1 MKRTLVLLASLC
13 FVITT
18 QAQDDLFDLL
28 DQGQPTTQ
36 TVYATFKGTQLI
48 NAQTNETPGK
58 GVLQYVISHRF
69 GSFSDDYLYNFFGLD
84 NAQIRMQLD
93 YGINDRLNVGIGRSS
108 VLKVTDGFVKYRA
121 LRQKTGDNAFPIS
134 LTLNS
139 SFNYRGARYTDG
151 IDHFISDRISYHH
164 SAIIARKWNNKVST
178 IISPTFVHWNLV
190 PGPSDRNTTF
200 HMTVGGRYKLNNRI
214 ALTGEYTLMN
224 RQDLSNETQI
234 TAPGGIGIDIETG
247 GHVFQFHLSNTRAMS
262 TPYWLSRNSFSP
274 LKGGIFL
281 GFNISRVFTIK
292 D

>member
-1 MKRTLVLLASLC
+1 MKRTLSLFLLLFCAL
-13 FVITT
+13 TT

-28 DQGQPTTQ
+28 DEGQPTTQ

-58 GVLQYVISHRF
+58 GVLQYVIAHRF
-69 GSFSDDYLYNFFGLD
+69 GSFGDDYLYNFFGLD

-93 YGINDRLNVGIGRSS
+93 YGLTDRLNVGLGRSS
-108 VLKVTDGFVKYRA
+108 VFKVTDGFIKYRA
-121 LRQKTGDNAFPIS
+121 LQQKAGNKAFPIS

-151 IDHFISDRISYHH
+151 IDHLITDRFSYQH
-164 SAIIARKWNNKVST
+164 SAIIARKWNKKVST
-178 IISPTFVHWNLV
+178 IISPTLVHWNLV
-190 PGPSDRNTTF
+190 PGPTDPNTTF
-200 HMTVGGRYKLNNRI
+200 HTIVGGRYKLNNRI
-214 ALTGEYTLMN
+214 ALTGEFTLMN
-224 RQDLSNETQI
+224 CQDLSDGTRI

-262 TPYWLSRNSFSP
+262 APYWLSRNSFSP
-274 LKGGIFL
+274 LEGGVFL